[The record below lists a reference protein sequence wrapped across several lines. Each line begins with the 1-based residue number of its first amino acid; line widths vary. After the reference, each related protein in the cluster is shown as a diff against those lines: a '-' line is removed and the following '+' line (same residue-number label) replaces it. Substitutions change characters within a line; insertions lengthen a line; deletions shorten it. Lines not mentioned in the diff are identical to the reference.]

1 MDTES
6 IQQVEENWLAGL
18 NLSFCSIPEIANM
31 TEMAEFCSSE
41 PQDLGS
47 PITPYVMTII
57 QIFYGLVCVGGLVG
71 NSLVIYVVLRF
82 SKMHTVT
89 NTYILNL
96 AIADECFLMG
106 IPFLIATTAWQEWP
120 FGSIMCKLYFATTAV
135 NQITSSLFLM
145 VLSADRYVAVC
156 HPISSPRFRTGL
168 ISKLVS
174 LSAWLLSA
182 LLMLP
187 VFLYATTITRPDGAH
202 SCSIAWGGEFSPD
215 DIVNHQTAFT
225 FFSFAFGFAGPLFFI
240 VIFYGLVLLKLCMV
254 GRTRSSR
261 SPSQQRLQ
269 GKVTRLVLTVITVYI
284 FCWLPHWIAQML
296 LIFLPPG
303 ESTPDYMMLLVLL
316 TNCLQYLNSA
326 VNPVLYAFLSD
337 NFKKSFRQACY
348 CYTKSAAQF
357 IPRDFSF
364 TTRRT
369 RRGPRFTAVLQDESC
384 TRLKEGGDHST
395 VVSNL
400 SRSSKSSVSCSLPG
414 APLKPPVTLTVVSGR
429 LAPPTARL

>member
-1 MDTES
+1 MAGQS
-6 IQQVEENWLAGL
+6 LQQVEEDWFAGL
-18 NLSFCSIPEIANM
+18 NVSICSIPEVANM
-31 TEMAEFCSSE
+31 TEMAEFCTSE
-41 PQDLGS
+41 PHDFVS
-47 PITPYVMTII
+47 PIPAYVMTII
-57 QIFYGLVCVGGLVG
+57 QIFYGLVCTCGLVG

-82 SKMHTVT
+82 SKLHTVT

-96 AIADECFLMG
+96 AIADECFLVG
-106 IPFLIATTAWQEWP
+106 IPFLIATTALKEWP
-120 FGSIMCKLYFATTAV
+120 FGEIMCKVYFATTSI

-168 ISKLVS
+168 IAKIVS

-187 VFLYATTITRPDGAH
+187 VFLYATTITRPDGGN
-202 SCSIAWGGEFSPD
+202 SCNIFWNVNFSQE
-215 DIVNHQTAFT
+215 DIINQQTAFT
-225 FFSFAFGFAGPLFFI
+225 FYSLAFGFAGPLFFI
-240 VIFYGLVLLKLCMV
+240 LIFYGLVLVKLCTMS
-254 GRTRSSR
+254 RARSSR
-261 SPSQQRLQ
+261 SPSQKRLQ

-284 FCWLPHWIAQML
+284 LCWLPHWVAQL
-296 LIFLPPG
+296 VLILSPP
-303 ESTPDYMMLLVLL
+303 SKTPDHMILVVLISD
-316 TNCLQYLNSA
+316 CLQYFNSA
-326 VNPVLYAFLSD
+326 INPVLYAFLSD

-348 CYTKSAAQF
+348 CYTKNTAQF

-384 TRLKEGGDHST
+384 TRLKEGADHST
-395 VVSNL
+395 GIMSL
-400 SRSSKSSVSCSLPG
+400 SRSSKSSVSCNMQTNPVK
-414 APLKPPVTLTVVSGR
+414 APVTLTVVSGR